1 MKNLK
6 KMLALAAFVPL
17 SVSGA
22 LVLPAAPAAAAL
34 PVFDPTNYTQ
44 NLLQAA
50 RALEQ
55 INNQFK
61 SLQNEAA
68 MLQNMARN
76 LERIDFPQ
84 LQQMTSALKQID
96 QLMGQAK
103 AIDFKV
109 NELDQQF
116 RKLFPTS
123 IDNALK
129 ADQRVADAKARLD
142 AAMDGF
148 KQSMTIQ
155 SEVVSNIRD
164 DAELLKELSERSD
177 GAVGGLQA
185 QQATNQLIALS
196 TKQQFQ
202 LQELMAAEFRS
213 QGLERARQAQ
223 AEAEARAATKRFL
236 GSGKAYTPSRN

>member
-1 MKNLK
+1 MKRFP
-6 KMLALAAFVPL
+6 KMLTLAALVPL
-17 SVSGA
+17 SVSA
-22 LVLPAAPAAAAL
+22 TFMLPAAPATAL
-34 PVFDPTNYTQ
+34 PVFDVTNYTQ
-44 NLLQAA
+44 NILQAT

-55 INNQFK
+55 INNQIK

-103 AIDFKV
+103 AIDFRV
-109 NELDQQF
+109 SSLDRQF
-116 RKLFPTS
+116 SKLFPMGT
-123 IDNALK
+123 DNALRS
-129 ADQRVADAKARLD
+129 DQRVADARARLD

-155 SEVVSNIRD
+155 AEVVSNIRD
-164 DAELLKELSERSD
+164 DAQLLNELSQHSE

-213 QGLERARQAQ
+213 QGLERARQVQ
-223 AEAEARAATKRFL
+223 AEAEARTATRRFL